1 MKLYYS
7 KGACSLAVRIVIHE
21 LELPC
26 EFEAVNLSTKQT
38 ETGHDFMTVTAK
50 GSVPTLV
57 LDSGEVLTENSV
69 IQEYLAEKYDTQH
82 QLLADTGDF
91 KRYRTLEWLNYV
103 STELHKGF
111 SPFFNTKLSA
121 EIKNTVFAP
130 AFKAKLDFV
139 DKHLATNQ
147 YLTGDTLNLA
157 DGYLYVIL
165 TWIRHQQWNVHDWA
179 NLSRYVR
186 ELQLRPAIIR
196 SLQEEG
202 LRPL

>member
-21 LELPC
+21 LALPC

-38 ETGHDFMTVTAK
+38 ETGNDFLTVSLK

-69 IQEYLAEKYDTQH
+69 IQQYLAEKYDTKH
-82 QLLADTGDF
+82 ELLPGTDDF

-111 SPFFNTKLSA
+111 GPFFNPNIP
-121 EIKNTVFAP
+121 EDIKETVFTP
-130 AFKAKLDFV
+130 MFKSKLDFV
-139 DKHLATNQ
+139 NKHLATNQ
-147 YLTGDTLNLA
+147 YLTGDTISLA

-165 TWIRHQQWNVHDWA
+165 SWIKHRHWNVHDWD

-186 ELQLRPAIIR
+186 ELQLRTAIMR